1 MPALDNLHSLR
12 LLLPESLL
20 AVAAIALLVVDL
32 VAAKPCRIRSGLIA
46 CAALASAIALSIV
59 DYGSRALLFGGLL
72 CKDGAL
78 DFFRLLCFFAA
89 ALVCL
94 FSIAPWYHSP
104 EANEQT
110 NRDSAEYFALLLG
123 VAIGMPLMAS
133 ASDLLTAFLA
143 LETVSMLCYLL
154 VAFGPGDARSAEA
167 ALKYAIYGGAAAG
180 VMLYGMSLLYGLS
193 GATDFANIHSHV
205 QGVPPIALAAAVT
218 FCLAGF
224 GYKIAAVPFH
234 MWCPDVYEGAP
245 TPVAALLSIGPK
257 AAGFALLIRF
267 LQTALPPDSR
277 AGALLVGLL
286 AAASMT
292 LGNLAALQQ
301 RNLKRLLAWSS
312 IAHAGYLLL
321 GLAAQN
327 QAGLHALVFYLI
339 VYLFMALGAFF
350 VIAAASAAGAGE
362 TLEDWRG
369 LGKRAPILAACMAI
383 FLFSFTGI
391 PPLAGFVGKF
401 GLFSALIERG
411 GPLCLALAVLGIV
424 NSVVSFYYYAR
435 IAATMYFEP
444 ASEEIQP
451 LRIAPLHLALVLVCA
466 AATVL
471 LGVGAAPLLNLAAAT
486 F

>member
-20 AVAAIALLVVDL
+20 AVAALALLVVDL
-32 VAAKPCRIRSGLIA
+32 VAAKPCRRRSGAIA
-46 CAALASAIALSIV
+46 CVALVSATALSSV

-78 DFFRLLCFFAA
+78 DFFRVLCFSATT
-89 ALVCL
+89 LVCL
-94 FSIAPWYHSP
+94 ASMAPWQSSAR
-104 EANEQT
+104 ANEQT

-123 VAIGMPLMAS
+123 VAVGMPLMAS

-154 VAFGPGDARSAEA
+154 VAFGPGDPRSAEA

-180 VMLYGMSLLYGLS
+180 IMLFGMSLLYGLS
-193 GATDFANIHSHV
+193 GSTAFSEIHAHA
-205 QGVPPIALAAAVT
+205 GGAPPIALAAAVT

-234 MWCPDVYEGAP
+234 MWCPDAYEGAP
-245 TPVAALLSIGPK
+245 TPVAAFLSIGPK

-277 AGALLVGLL
+277 AGAGLLGLL

-292 LGNLAALQQ
+292 LGNLAALSQQ
-301 RNLKRLLAWSS
+301 NVKRLLAWSS

-321 GLAAQN
+321 GLVAQN
-327 QAGLHALVFYLI
+327 QAGLRALVFYLI
-339 VYLFMALGAFF
+339 VYLFMTLGAFF
-350 VIAAASAAGAGE
+350 VVVAASAAGAGE
-362 TLEDWRG
+362 TLADWRG
-369 LGKRAPILAACMAI
+369 LGQRAPLLAACMAI

-411 GPLCLALAVLGIV
+411 GPLCLSLAVLGIV

-444 ASEEIQP
+444 PTDASP
-451 LRIAPLHLALVLVCA
+451 LPVARLHLGLVLGCA
-466 AATVL
+466 VATAL
-471 LGVGAAPLLNLAAAT
+471 LGVGAAPLLHVAAT
-486 F
+486 VF